1 MPLLH
6 TDWGQIEESGVEEG
20 TELGKKGAG
29 GMSCFNFCLWFSLS
43 KSISLGNQLN
53 KLSPC

>member
-6 TDWGQIEESGVEEG
+6 TDWGQIEESGMEEG